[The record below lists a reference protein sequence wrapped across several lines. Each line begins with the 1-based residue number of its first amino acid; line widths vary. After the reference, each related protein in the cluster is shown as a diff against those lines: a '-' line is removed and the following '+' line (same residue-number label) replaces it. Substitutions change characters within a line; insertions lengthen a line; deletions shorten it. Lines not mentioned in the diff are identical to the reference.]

1 MDITRIESGKL
12 DITEEKFELRQL
24 IQEIWMIGTKQAEA
38 KKIDFVIE
46 AEEELPKYLT
56 GDVLHTKQVIL
67 NLISNAV
74 KYTEEGRVTLEINA
88 SGDQIIFSVKD
99 TGIGIR
105 KEDMDTLF
113 DMFTRVDMKRHR
125 NIEGSGLGLTIA
137 KELCEQ
143 MGGQIYAESIYG
155 KGSRFTVC
163 LPLKSTGEEKIGKWN
178 FEESKKVSEDRKRF
192 FAPKA
197 KVLIVDD
204 SQQNLQVL
212 ASLLQRTS
220 MQLDKA
226 GSGLECIEKVRSKKY
241 HLIFLDYMMPEMDG
255 ITALRAI
262 REKSN
267 VPVILIT
274 AKSEDADKV
283 LGLDIGADDY
293 ITKPFNPIEVL
304 ARVRSQLR
312 RYNKLGGSE
321 DSNKKE
327 VLSCGGVTLDD
338 RTKQVTMDGE
348 EVSLTPTE
356 YEILKFLMSH
366 PKQVF
371 SPRQIYSEVWKD
383 TPIGSE
389 GTVAV
394 HIRHLR
400 EKLEIEPSDPR
411 HFKVVWGQG
420 YKFE

>member
-1 MDITRIESGKL
+1 MDIN
-12 DITEEKFELRQL
+12 
-24 IQEIWMIGTKQAEA
+24 
-38 KKIDFVIE
+38 
-46 AEEELPKYLT
+46 LPD
-56 GDVLHTKQVIL
+56 G
-67 NLISNAV
+67 
-74 KYTEEGRVTLEINA
+74 
-88 SGDQIIFSVKD
+88 
-99 TGIGIR
+99 TGI
-105 KEDMDTLF
+105 
-113 DMFTRVDMKRHR
+113 
-125 NIEGSGLGLTIA
+125 
-137 KELCEQ
+137 ELCREVRQ
-143 MGGQIYAESIYG
+143 
-155 KGSRFTVC
+155 
-163 LPLKSTGEEKIGKWN
+163 
-178 FEESKKVSEDRKRF
+178 
-192 FAPKA
+192 
-197 KVLIVDD
+197 
-204 SQQNLQVL
+204 
-212 ASLLQRTS
+212 TS
-220 MQLDKA
+220 SVPILFLTARDTEYDEVT
-226 GSGLECIEKVRSKKY
+226 GLEC
-241 HLIFLDYMMPEMDG
+241 G
-255 ITALRAI
+255 
-262 REKSN
+262 
-267 VPVILIT
+267 
-274 AKSEDADKV
+274 
-283 LGLDIGADDY
+283 GDDY